1 MDEQVLLERLEA
13 SLTRGE
19 EAHAEEVLTYLAGQ
33 SVELDEDELR
43 GSLRR
48 AVQLQ
53 AAGGDVYRGLDV
65 DGRAVRALA
74 DDLDTDSR
82 RTSLAKGLERMSGLA
97 HDLPQVAGRLE
108 ALWREPDL
116 AWRRYACA
124 LLAEEL
130 AGEGD
135 EE

>member
-1 MDEQVLLERLEA
+1 VDERVLLERLED
-13 SLTRGE
+13 SLTRAD
-19 EAHAEEVLTYLAGQ
+19 EAHADEVLTYLAGQ

-53 AAGGDVYRGLDV
+53 AAGGDVFRGLDV
-65 DGRAVRALA
+65 DGRAVQALA
-74 DDLDTDSR
+74 DDLDTEGR
-82 RTSLAKGLERMSGLA
+82 RGALAGGLQRLSGLA
-97 HDLPQVAGRLE
+97 NDLPQVAGHLE
-108 ALWREPDL
+108 GLQREPDR

-135 EE
+135 QE

>member
-1 MDEQVLLERLEA
+1 MDERVLLERLEA
-13 SLTRGE
+13 SLARVE
-19 EAHAEEVLTYLAGQ
+19 DAHAEEVLTYLAGQ

-74 DDLDTDSR
+74 DDLDADSR
-82 RTSLAKGLERMSGLA
+82 RTALAGGLERLSGLA
-97 HDLPQVAGRLE
+97 SDFPQVARYLE
-108 ALWREPDL
+108 ALQREPDR

-130 AGEGD
+130 AGTGD
-135 EE
+135 GE